1 MTIDISNIYEGA
13 ISGENQVAID
23 ISHEEAKELRKA
35 LEIVQKYEKMALN
48 AFKDKFEYNPA
59 KESDW
64 CVISYSVKNDKVLV
78 LIRDGMAG

>member
-48 AFKDKFEYNPA
+48 AF
-59 KESDW
+59 
-64 CVISYSVKNDKVLV
+64 
-78 LIRDGMAG
+78 